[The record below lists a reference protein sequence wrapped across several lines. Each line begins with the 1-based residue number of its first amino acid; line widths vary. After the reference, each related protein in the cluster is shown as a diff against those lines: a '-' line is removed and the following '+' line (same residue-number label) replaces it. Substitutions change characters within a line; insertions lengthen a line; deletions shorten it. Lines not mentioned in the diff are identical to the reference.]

1 MKTLTPLFSSALPP
15 SALPVEPTPLRTG
28 PPWRILLALAALVL
42 LAHVLALGT
51 APRDFGPTGTKAP
64 ASAQVAAMLTR
75 SIAVTPPA
83 PVRPAAA
90 TAGTA
95 KPTAKAKAQPAPP
108 ETPAVPQT
116 PPAAPA
122 TPAGETAQTATDP
135 APNGTPAEPSTPA
148 APDSRSA
155 STDTSTDAST
165 RASTVAST
173 SPAPEASETSPARS
187 SQTAAGPAAS
197 APAAPPAAPSQTP
210 VTAMAL
216 PGSAQMG
223 YEVTGSV
230 KGLSYN
236 ARGELLW
243 RQRSDSSYDVSMTVS
258 AMFLGSRGMTSQG
271 QVGPQG
277 LVPTRFSDKSRTEV
291 AAHFEPEKGQISFS
305 TNTPSMPW
313 LQGGQDRA
321 SVFIQL
327 GGMLA
332 GNPAGFPPGSTISVY
347 TVGPRDAEIW
357 TFRIEGEE
365 TLRLPFGQLA
375 AIKVSRQLRH
385 ERDQQLDVWY
395 APSLGY
401 LPVRNKITQTN
412 GDFVDQQ
419 LSSISRP

>member
-1 MKTLTPLFSSALPP
+1 MKIIFPP
-15 SALPVEPTPLRTG
+15 SPPLEPLRAG
-28 PPWRILLALAALVL
+28 PPWRVLLALAALVL
-42 LAHVLALGT
+42 LVHVLALRT
-51 APRDFGPTGTKAP
+51 VPRDFGPTGTRAAAP
-64 ASAQVAAMLTR
+64 TQVAAMITR

-83 PVRPAAA
+83 PTPAPPTPAAAAAA
-90 TAGTA
+90 TAA
-95 KPTAKAKAQPAPP
+95 KPTAKVKAQPAPP
-108 ETPAVPQT
+108 ETPAAPPPPAAALAAPVE
-116 PPAAPA
+116 PAAPA
-122 TPAGETAQTATDP
+122 GEADQTAADP
-135 APNGTPAEPSTPA
+135 APNGTPADPPTPA

-155 STDTSTDAST
+155 STDTAPNTSTD
-165 RASTVAST
+165 AST
-173 SPAPEASETSPARS
+173 SPAPEASAARS
-187 SQTAAGPAAS
+187 SQTAAGSAAS

-210 VTAMAL
+210 VTAMTL
-216 PGSAQMG
+216 PGSAQMD
-223 YEVTGSV
+223 YQVNGSV
-230 KGLSYN
+230 KGLTYH

-291 AAHFEPEKGQISFS
+291 AAHFEPDKGQISFS
-305 TNTPSMPW
+305 ANTPSVPW

-332 GNPAGFPPGSTISVY
+332 GNPAGFPAGSTISVY

-365 TLRLPFGQLA
+365 TLNLPFGQLA

-385 ERDQQLDVWY
+385 ERDQQLEVWY

-401 LPVRNKITQTN
+401 LPVRNKISQSN

-419 LSSISRP
+419 LSSVSRP